1 MNRVL
6 KRPMFRMGGAAE
18 GITSGLDQPRQQ
30 YNKGE
35 RVQRLTDE
43 FEQRKAMFDQL
54 RPQPSGFMP
63 GSASSFLTN
72 FGLNL
77 LAQSPQGNIFQ
88 TAAVAAQDPFKQFQA
103 TRAQEISDQRQLDQA
118 ILGDVI
124 SEDFKTTQQQKLID
138 AGFEEKRMELQNE
151 IKELTIKGD
160 QASLARAEELK
171 NDITLLEEDYK
182 FQKKYGVSGKSYDP
196 GAAVKTSNLIKSLDD
211 EKLALRTEQ
220 SELLGVL
227 TNDRTA
233 EQKQRIKQIEVR
245 LRSIDEIKS
254 NILKES
260 SLIEK
265 IGALDQTDQ
274 LNTIIDSNMAK
285 GMKYQKAFEAALEQF
300 KFLQSMA
307 DGGRAGYYVGGMTGM
322 AAPQQTS
329 QTMQESPAQDLTYAE
344 LRSRLPNSISNQIVQ
359 LLANSKQA
367 LLDFAEIRTQQD
379 VNQFNQQYDVTLT
392 LPQEG

>member
-1 MNRVL
+1 M
-6 KRPMFRMGGAAE
+6 
-18 GITSGLDQPRQQ
+18 
-30 YNKGE
+30 
-35 RVQRLTDE
+35 
-43 FEQRKAMFDQL
+43 
-54 RPQPSGFMP
+54 
-63 GSASSFLTN
+63 
-72 FGLNL
+72 
-77 LAQSPQGNIFQ
+77 
-88 TAAVAAQDPFKQFQA
+88 
-103 TRAQEISDQRQLDQA
+103 
-118 ILGDVI
+118 
-124 SEDFKTTQQQKLID
+124 
-138 AGFEEKRMELQNE
+138 FEEKRMELKNE
-151 IKELTIKGD
+151 IDLLEKKGD

-285 GMKYQKAFEAALEQF
+285 GMKYQEAFEAALEQF

>member
-1 MNRVL
+1 
-6 KRPMFRMGGAAE
+6 MFRIGGAAE
-18 GITSGLDQPRQQ
+18 GITSGLDKPRQQ
-30 YNKGE
+30 YENGN
-35 RVQRLTDE
+35 RVQKLTDE

-77 LAQSPQGNIFQ
+77 LSQTPRGNIFA
-88 TAAVAAQDPFKQFQA
+88 TAATAAKDPFNQFQA
-103 TRAQEISDQRQLDQA
+103 ARSKEISDQRQLDQA

-124 SEDFKTTQQQKLID
+124 SEEFKKDQQQKLID

-151 IKELTIKGD
+151 IDKLTTKGD
-160 QASLARAEELK
+160 QASLARAEELQ
-171 NDITLLEEDYK
+171 NNLELLEADFK

-196 GAAVKTSNLIKSLDD
+196 GAAVKTANLIKSLDD
-211 EKLALRTEQ
+211 EKLALQTEQ

-227 TNDRTA
+227 TGDRTA
-233 EQKQRIKQIEVR
+233 EQKQRIKEIEVR
-245 LRSIDEIKS
+245 LGSIDEIRS

-260 SLIEK
+260 SVIEK

-274 LNTIIDSNMAK
+274 LNQLIDENMSK
-285 GMKYQKAFEAALEQF
+285 GMTYQEAFEAALENF
-300 KFLQSMA
+300 KFLQNMA
-307 DGGRAGYYVGGMTGM
+307 NGGRAGYMLGGSTGM
-322 AAPQQTS
+322 ATPQQTS
-329 QTMQESPAQDLTYAE
+329 QTIQESPAQDLTYSE
-344 LRSRLPNSISNQIVQ
+344 LRSRLPNSISDQVVQ

-379 VNQFNQQYDVTLT
+379 VDQFNQQYDVTLT